1 MDSFETPQ
9 RAMFVIPHPDDG
21 ESGCGG
27 TVAKWVAEGCEVLYL
42 VCTNGDKGTSD
53 PDMTSKRLAEIR
65 EEEQC
70 RAAAV
75 LGVQEVV
82 FLGYGDGELE
92 DTKLF
97 RGQLVRQIRRFKPDV
112 VFGTDPFHSRTH
124 SHRDHRTSGQV
135 ALDASFPYSR
145 DTLHYPEHL
154 KEEGLETHKTGT
166 VLLWG
171 TESPDVAID
180 ITDTLEKKLKALA
193 CHESQMSFGDD
204 GIEAWMSRWAE
215 RLAERSEA
223 TGYKYAEL
231 FRKISFRR

>member
-1 MDSFETPQ
+1 MDSFDTPQ

-27 TVAKWVAEGCEVLYL
+27 TVAKWVAEGCQVLYV

-53 PDMTSKRLAEIR
+53 PDMTSERLAQIR
-65 EEEQC
+65 EKEQC
-70 RAAAV
+70 KAAAV

-82 FLGYGDGELE
+82 FLGHGDGELE

-97 RGQLVRQIRRFKPDV
+97 RGQLVRQVRRFKPDV
-112 VFGTDPFHSRTH
+112 VFAIDPFHARSH
-124 SHRDHRTSGQV
+124 SHRDHRVSGQV
-135 ALDASFPYSR
+135 ALDACFPYSR

-154 KEEGLETHKTGT
+154 KEEGLEPHKVET

-171 TESPDVAID
+171 TETPEVAID
-180 ITDTLEKKLKALA
+180 ITETLDKKLQALA
-193 CHESQMSFGDD
+193 CHVSQMSFGED
-204 GIEAWMSRWAE
+204 GIEAWMNRWAD
-215 RLAERSEA
+215 RLAERSQA
-223 TGYKYAEL
+223 TGFKYAET